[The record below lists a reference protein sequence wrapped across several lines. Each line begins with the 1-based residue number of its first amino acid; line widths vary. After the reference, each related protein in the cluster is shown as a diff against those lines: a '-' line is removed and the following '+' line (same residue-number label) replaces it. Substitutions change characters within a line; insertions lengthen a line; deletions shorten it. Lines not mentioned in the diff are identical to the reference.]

1 MKSAAIYARVSSARQ
16 KEEHTIA
23 SQTVALIAFAQE
35 HAYHVPREWRFE
47 DEGFSGAS
55 LERPGLECI
64 RDLAAKGQLQ
74 AVLVYSPDR
83 LSRKYAYQVLLMEE
97 FARHGVETVFVKAP
111 QGQTAEDQLLVQFQ
125 GMIAEYERAQIL
137 ERSRRG
143 KRHRAQRGDVN
154 VLSGAPYGY
163 RYVRKTQ
170 ETAAYYEI
178 IEAQAV
184 VVRSVYAWYTSD
196 GLSIAAIVRRLNEQ
210 GVPTCKG
217 LSRWER
223 STVWAMLRNPAYKGL
238 ACFGKT
244 KQAERQRIT
253 RPLRLRGGY
262 AARNSANHE
271 RPREEWIEIPVPAI
285 VSETVFDLA
294 QERLQ
299 ENRRLSSRRTV
310 EWSIVQGLVSCS
322 KCGYGMCRTSTRTSA
337 RKIHYYRCLGSDGW
351 RHLNGPLCDNRP
363 VRQDLLDQL
372 VWDEVLKLLQDP
384 TLIQHEIEQRLAAA
398 RDANPTKRREESL
411 QRELTRT
418 RKGMERLV
426 TAYQEALI
434 SLEEL
439 RARMPELQRREQT
452 LQAELKSI
460 NDQTNSRAAYL
471 RLSETLTTFLTRL
484 RSSAHTLDIAE
495 RQRIVRLLVKEVLV
509 GDDTIIIRHSI
520 PIPSTPAGSDTPP
533 PARCLSPINNTSYL
547 LRSGSDHA
555 TLWHTP
561 FTRRFQN
568 QPEQLHHVVIV
579 DPLCHLLQ
587 YDMMP
592 HRIKVR
598 SQVEIDDIRFAC
610 QYRFR
615 DAPNRILR

>member
-1 MKSAAIYARVSSARQ
+1 
-16 KEEHTIA
+16 
-23 SQTVALIAFAQE
+23 
-35 HAYHVPREWRFE
+35 
-47 DEGFSGAS
+47 
-55 LERPGLECI
+55 
-64 RDLAAKGQLQ
+64 
-74 AVLVYSPDR
+74 
-83 LSRKYAYQVLLMEE
+83 MEE

-170 ETAAYYEI
+170 DTAAYYEI

-184 VVRSVYAWYTSD
+184 IVRHVYAWYTNED
-196 GLSIAAIVRRLNEQ
+196 LSIAAIVRRLNEQ
-210 GVPTCKG
+210 RVPTRKR

-299 ENRRLSSRRTV
+299 ENKRLSSRRTV
-310 EWSIVQGLVSCS
+310 DWSIVQGLVSCS
-322 KCGYGMCRTSTRTSA
+322 KCGYAMSRSSTRTSA

-363 VRQDLLDQL
+363 VRQDLLDQRICHPL
-372 VWDEVLKLLQDP
+372 GRRGGPRRAEV
-384 TLIQHEIEQRLAAA
+384 
-398 RDANPTKRREESL
+398 
-411 QRELTRT
+411 
-418 RKGMERLV
+418 
-426 TAYQEALI
+426 
-434 SLEEL
+434 
-439 RARMPELQRREQT
+439 
-452 LQAELKSI
+452 
-460 NDQTNSRAAYL
+460 
-471 RLSETLTTFLTRL
+471 RL
-484 RSSAHTLDIAE
+484 RPPDREGAGHA
-495 RQRIVRLLVKEVLV
+495 VRLQQ
-509 GDDTIIIRHSI
+509 R
-520 PIPSTPAGSDTPP
+520 
-533 PARCLSPINNTSYL
+533 L
-547 LRSGSDHA
+547 LRSRADPGLPGPLADGVEPRVHD
-555 TLWHTP
+555 
-561 FTRRFQN
+561 RVG
-568 QPEQLHHVVIV
+568 HVPRLRPGEP
-579 DPLCHLLQ
+579 DP
-587 YDMMP
+587 
-592 HRIKVR
+592 
-598 SQVEIDDIRFAC
+598 
-610 QYRFR
+610 
-615 DAPNRILR
+615 